1 MIVLKKIKILVF
13 IVFLFNQSNLAQ
25 FDTESDVVEFK
36 IFKSYDRIHQNKE
49 LKIAVMAVI
58 NNMWHINSNEPSED
72 YMVGTSV
79 EISAGEKFQL
89 KKLKF
94 PEPLELIFSFS
105 ITPISVYEGEVYI
118 SGVIPIPAD
127 IELGEYKIPIHITYQ
142 ACNDASCLSP
152 RSIKEE
158 ISIIVVEK
166 EIQIQEINKEIFE
179 KLNL

>member
-1 MIVLKKIKILVF
+1 MIVLKKIMILVF
-13 IVFLFNQSNLAQ
+13 IVLLFNHSNLAQ
-25 FDTESDVVEFK
+25 FEAESDVVEFK

-49 LKIAVMAVI
+49 LKIAVMAEI
-58 NNMWHINSNEPSED
+58 KNMWHINSNEPNED

-79 EISAGEKFQL
+79 EIPAGEKFQL

-105 ITPISVYEGEVYI
+105 ITPVSVYEGEVYI
-118 SGVIPIPAD
+118 GAVIPIPAD
-127 IELGEYKIPIHITYQ
+127 IELGEHKIPIHITYQ

-152 RSIKEE
+152 RSVKEE

-166 EIQIQEINKEIFE
+166 EIQIQEINKEIFT